1 MSFLKSLTFTDINDK
16 KPSPVIRKRL
26 RVLSNL
32 RDQLIRWE
40 DPTFCKSRM
49 KWVKTDEGKK
59 LIEQK
64 IAVRPWWRETI
75 DVQYSF
81 FIKTGLKKVEF
92 EQGKAA
98 ILVSK
103 LEEIPILINGL
114 MEAIQK
120 GELDHLF
127 QDKDSRQQ
135 IPTSRKR
142 AA

>member
-75 DVQYSF
+75 DGQYSF